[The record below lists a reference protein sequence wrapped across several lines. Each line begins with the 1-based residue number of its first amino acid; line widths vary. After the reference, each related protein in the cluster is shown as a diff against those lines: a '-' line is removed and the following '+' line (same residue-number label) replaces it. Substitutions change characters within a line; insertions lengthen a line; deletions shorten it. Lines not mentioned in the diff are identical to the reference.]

1 MWHHK
6 HRVGLSFGAL
16 GLAAAVAAGALLAFA
31 TGGNAASSKAC
42 TQTGSTANC
51 VAVSVA
57 PIVLS
62 TNKVG
67 LAAVKFKNVFNKA
80 TATHTV
86 VALDLPD
93 GITLATPAGT
103 AITSSPAVTCSEQ
116 TVSCN
121 FGSVPG
127 GATVTMYVR
136 IITALPAG
144 SPLDP
149 FVGSASFD
157 ESNGNTGTTT
167 NDSFSTSA
175 DPPVIGA
182 EISPDGHGA
191 DQAGLCTSDLSQ
203 TACTTNAG
211 GLQVNVSTL
220 PASAQ
225 GGLPC
230 TPVAA
235 GIRGA
240 ATDEQKALCGGTCPT
255 PISFVFFPVLNNNAK
270 ATVIAIFP
278 TIPSTVSSWQKT
290 PLFELLGTGTA
301 TTSVQVANCG
311 APKNPSPD
319 TCISNL
325 SKFGSQGVQFTLSV
339 AGSPFDGRYTP

>member
-1 MWHHK
+1 MWHQK
-6 HRVGLSFGAL
+6 NRVGLSFCAL
-16 GLAAAVAAGALLAFA
+16 ALAAVVAAGALLAFA
-31 TGGNAASSKAC
+31 TGGNAASSNAC
-42 TQTGSTANC
+42 TQTGPTANC
-51 VAVSVA
+51 VVVSVA

-67 LAAVKFKNVFNKA
+67 VAAVKFKNVFNKA

-93 GITLATPAGT
+93 GITLATPA
-103 AITSSPAVTCSEQ
+103 AISSSPAVTCSEQ

-127 GATVTMYVR
+127 GATVTMYVKFT
-136 IITALPAG
+136 TALPAG
-144 SPLDP
+144 STVPN
-149 FVGSASFD
+149 FVGTASFD

-175 DPPVIGA
+175 APPVIGA
-182 EISPDGHGA
+182 EITSDGHGA
-191 DQAGLCTSDLSQ
+191 DQGGLCTSDLSQ
-203 TACTTNAG
+203 TAFTTNAG
-211 GLQVNVSTL
+211 GQQLNVSTL

-235 GIRGA
+235 GVRGA
-240 ATDEQKALCGGTCPT
+240 TADEANACGGSCPT
-255 PISFVFFPVLNNNAK
+255 PISFVFFPILNGNAK
-270 ATVIAIFP
+270 ATVLAIFP

-290 PLFELLGTGTA
+290 PLFELLGTGAA
-301 TTSVQVANCG
+301 TKQVQVANCG

-319 TCISNL
+319 TCILNL
-325 SKFGSQGVQFTLSV
+325 SKFGPQGVQFTLSV
-339 AGSPFDGRYTP
+339 AGSAFDGRYTP

>member
-1 MWHHK
+1 MWHQK
-6 HRVGLSFGAL
+6 NRVGLSFCAL
-16 GLAAAVAAGALLAFA
+16 ALAAVVAAGALLAFA

-51 VAVSVA
+51 VVVSVA

-67 LAAVKFKNVFNKA
+67 VAAVKFKNVFNKA

-86 VALDLPD
+86 VGLDLPD
-93 GITLATPAGT
+93 GITLATPGP
-103 AITSSPAVTCSEQ
+103 AITSSPTVNCSED

-127 GATVTMYVR
+127 GATVTMYVKFT
-136 IITALPAG
+136 TALPAG
-144 SPLDP
+144 STLGA
-149 FVGSASFD
+149 FVGTASFD

-175 DPPVIGA
+175 DSPVIGA

-191 DQAGLCTSDLSQ
+191 NQAGLCTSDLSQ
-203 TACTTNAG
+203 TAFTTNAG
-211 GLQVNVSTL
+211 GQQVNVSTL
-220 PASAQ
+220 PAIAQ

-235 GIRGA
+235 GVRD
-240 ATDEQKALCGGTCPT
+240 ATADEANACGGSCPT
-255 PISFVFFPVLNNNAK
+255 PISFVFFPILNGNAK
-270 ATVIAIFP
+270 ATVLAIFP
-278 TIPSTVSSWQKT
+278 TIPSTITSWQKT

>member
-1 MWHHK
+1 MWHQK
-6 HRVGLSFGAL
+6 NRVGLSFCAL
-16 GLAAAVAAGALLAFA
+16 ALAAVVAAGAVLAFA
-31 TGGNAASSKAC
+31 TGGNAASSNAC
-42 TQTGSTANC
+42 TQTGPTANC
-51 VAVSVA
+51 VVVSVA

-67 LAAVKFKNVFNKA
+67 VAAVKFKNVFNKA

-86 VALDLPD
+86 VGLDLPD
-93 GITLATPAGT
+93 DITLATQAAP
-103 AITSSPAVTCSEQ
+103 AITSNPAVTCSEQ

-127 GATVTMYVR
+127 GATVTMYVKFT
-136 IITALPAG
+136 TALPAG

-149 FVGSASFD
+149 FVGTASFD

-167 NDSFSTSA
+167 NDSFSTSVN
-175 DPPVIGA
+175 PPVIGA

-191 DQAGLCTSDLSQ
+191 NQAGLCTSDLSQ
-203 TACTTNAG
+203 TAFTTNAG
-211 GLQVNVSTL
+211 GQQVNVSTL
-220 PASAQ
+220 PAIAQ

-235 GIRGA
+235 GVRD
-240 ATDEQKALCGGTCPT
+240 ATADEANACGGSCPT
-255 PISFVFFPVLNNNAK
+255 PISFVFFPILNGNAK
-270 ATVIAIFP
+270 ATVLAIFP

>member
-1 MWHHK
+1 MRY
-6 HRVGLSFGAL
+6 RVGLGFGAL
-16 GLAAAVAAGALLAFA
+16 ALAAAVAAATFLAFA

-51 VAVSVA
+51 VVVSVA

-67 LAAVKFKNVFNKA
+67 LAAVKFKNIFNKA

-86 VALDLPD
+86 VALNLPA
-93 GITLATPAGT
+93 GITLAVPTAT
-103 AITSSPAVTCSEQ
+103 AISSSPAVTCSEQ
-116 TVSCN
+116 TVSCD

-127 GATVTMYVR
+127 GATVTMYVKFT
-136 IITALPAG
+136 TALPAG
-144 SPLDP
+144 SPVGA

-182 EISPDGHGA
+182 EITSGGHGA

-203 TACTTNAG
+203 TAFTTTKG
-211 GLQVNVSTL
+211 GQQVNVSTL
-220 PASAQ
+220 PASAP
-225 GGLPC
+225 GLPC

-235 GIRGA
+235 GVRD
-240 ATDEQKALCGGTCPT
+240 ATTAEQNALCGGTCPT
-255 PISFVFFPVLNNNAK
+255 QISFVFFPILSGNQK
-270 ATVIAIFP
+270 ATVTAIFP
-278 TIPSTVSSWQKT
+278 TIPSTVTSWQKT
-290 PLFELLGTGTA
+290 PLFELLGTGAA
-301 TTSVQVANCG
+301 TTQVQVANCG

-319 TCISNL
+319 TCISGL

-339 AGSPFDGRYTP
+339 AGSAFDGRYTP

>member
-1 MWHHK
+1 MWHQK
-6 HRVGLSFGAL
+6 NRVGLSFCAL
-16 GLAAAVAAGALLAFA
+16 ALAAVVAAGALLAFA

-51 VAVSVA
+51 VVVSVA

-62 TNKVG
+62 TSKVG
-67 LAAVKFKNVFNKA
+67 VAAVKFKNVFNKA

-86 VALDLPD
+86 VGLDLPD
-93 GITLATPAGT
+93 GITLATPP

-116 TVSCN
+116 TVSCD

-136 IITALPAG
+136 FTTSLPAG

-149 FVGSASFD
+149 FVGTASFD

-175 DPPVIGA
+175 DSPVIGA

-191 DQAGLCTSDLSQ
+191 NQAGLCTSDLSQ
-203 TACTTNAG
+203 TAFTTNAG
-211 GLQVNVSTL
+211 GQQVNVSTL
-220 PASAQ
+220 PAIAQ

-235 GIRGA
+235 GVRD
-240 ATDEQKALCGGTCPT
+240 ATADEANACGGSCPT
-255 PISFVFFPVLNNNAK
+255 PISFVFFPILNGNAK
-270 ATVIAIFP
+270 ATVLAIFP
-278 TIPSTVSSWQKT
+278 TIPSTISSWQKT

-319 TCISNL
+319 TCILNL
-325 SKFGSQGVQFTLSV
+325 SKFGPQGVQFTLSV
-339 AGSPFDGRYTP
+339 AGSAFDGRYTP

>member
-1 MWHHK
+1 MWHQK
-6 HRVGLSFGAL
+6 NRVGLSFCAL
-16 GLAAAVAAGALLAFA
+16 ALAAVVAAGALLAFA
-31 TGGNAASSKAC
+31 TGGNAASSNAC
-42 TQTGSTANC
+42 TQTGPTANC
-51 VAVSVA
+51 VVVSVA

-67 LAAVKFKNVFNKA
+67 VAAVKLKNVFNNA

-103 AITSSPAVTCSEQ
+103 AISSSPAVTCSEQ

-127 GATVTMYVR
+127 GATVTMYVTFT
-136 IITALPAG
+136 TALPAG
-144 SPLDP
+144 STVPN
-149 FVGSASFD
+149 FVGTASFD

-175 DPPVIGA
+175 NPPVIGA

-191 DQAGLCTSDLSQ
+191 NQAGLCTSDLSQ
-203 TACTTNAG
+203 TAFTTNAG
-211 GLQVNVSTL
+211 GQQVNVSTL
-220 PASAQ
+220 PAIAQ

-235 GIRGA
+235 GVRD
-240 ATDEQKALCGGTCPT
+240 ATADEANACGGSCPT
-255 PISFVFFPVLNNNAK
+255 PISFVFFPILNGNAK
-270 ATVIAIFP
+270 ATVLAIFP

>member
-1 MWHHK
+1 MWHQK
-6 HRVGLSFGAL
+6 NRVGLSFCAL
-16 GLAAAVAAGALLAFA
+16 ALAAVVAAGALLAFA

-51 VAVSVA
+51 VVVSVA

-67 LAAVKFKNVFNKA
+67 VAAVKFKNVFNKA

-86 VALDLPD
+86 VGLDLPD
-93 GITLATPAGT
+93 GITLATPA

-136 IITALPAG
+136 FTTSLPAG

-149 FVGSASFD
+149 FVGTASFD

-175 DPPVIGA
+175 DSPVIGA

-191 DQAGLCTSDLSQ
+191 NQAGLCTSDLSQ
-203 TACTTNAG
+203 TAFTTNAG
-211 GLQVNVSTL
+211 GQQVNVSTL
-220 PASAQ
+220 PAIAQ

-235 GIRGA
+235 GVRD
-240 ATDEQKALCGGTCPT
+240 ATADEANACGGSCPT
-255 PISFVFFPVLNNNAK
+255 PISFVFFPILNGNAK
-270 ATVIAIFP
+270 ATVLAIFP
-278 TIPSTVSSWQKT
+278 TIPSTISSWQKT

-311 APKNPSPD
+311 AAKNPSPD
-319 TCISNL
+319 TCILNL

-339 AGSPFDGRYTP
+339 AGSAFDGRYTP

>member
-1 MWHHK
+1 
-6 HRVGLSFGAL
+6 V
-16 GLAAAVAAGALLAFA
+16 VAAGALLAFA

-42 TQTGSTANC
+42 TQTGSTANDFSANC
-51 VAVSVA
+51 VVVSVA

-86 VALDLPD
+86 VGLDLPD
-93 GITLATPAGT
+93 GITLATPA
-103 AITSSPAVTCSEQ
+103 AISSSPAVTCSEQ
-116 TVSCN
+116 TVSCD

-127 GATVTMYVR
+127 GATVTMYVKFT
-136 IITALPAG
+136 TALPAG
-144 SPLDP
+144 STVAN
-149 FVGSASFD
+149 FVGTASFD

-175 DPPVIGA
+175 APPVIGA
-182 EISPDGHGA
+182 EITSDGHGA
-191 DQAGLCTSDLSQ
+191 DQGGLCTSDLSQ
-203 TACTTNAG
+203 TAFTTNAG
-211 GLQVNVSTL
+211 GQQVNVSTL
-220 PASAQ
+220 PASAK

-235 GIRGA
+235 GVRGA
-240 ATDEQKALCGGTCPT
+240 TADEANACGGSCPT
-255 PISFVFFPVLNNNAK
+255 PISFVFFPVLNGNAT
-270 ATVIAIFP
+270 ATVLAIFP

-290 PLFELLGTGTA
+290 PLFELLGTGAA
-301 TTSVQVANCG
+301 TKQVQVANCG

-319 TCISNL
+319 TCILNL
-325 SKFGSQGVQFTLSV
+325 SKFGPQGVQFTLSV
-339 AGSPFDGRYTP
+339 AGSAFDGRYTP

>member
-1 MWHHK
+1 MWHQT
-6 HRVGLSFGAL
+6 HRVGLSFCAL
-16 GLAAAVAAGALLAFA
+16 TLAAVVAAGALMAFA

-51 VAVSVA
+51 VVVSVA

-67 LAAVKFKNVFNKA
+67 VAAVKFKNVFNKA

-86 VALDLPD
+86 VGVDLPD
-93 GITLATPAGT
+93 GITLATPA

-116 TVSCN
+116 TVSCS

-136 IITALPAG
+136 FTTSLPAG

-149 FVGSASFD
+149 FVGTASFD

-175 DPPVIGA
+175 DSPVIGA

-191 DQAGLCTSDLSQ
+191 NQAGLCTSDLSQ
-203 TACTTNAG
+203 TAFTTNAG
-211 GLQVNVSTL
+211 GQQVNVSTL
-220 PASAQ
+220 PAIAQ

-235 GIRGA
+235 GVRD
-240 ATDEQKALCGGTCPT
+240 ATADEANACGGSCPT
-255 PISFVFFPVLNNNAK
+255 PISFVFFPILNGNAK
-270 ATVIAIFP
+270 ATVLAIFP
-278 TIPSTVSSWQKT
+278 TIPSTISSWQKT

-319 TCISNL
+319 TCILNL
-325 SKFGSQGVQFTLSV
+325 SKFGPQGVQFTLSV
-339 AGSPFDGRYTP
+339 AGSAFDGRYTP

>member
-1 MWHHK
+1 MWHQK
-6 HRVGLSFGAL
+6 NRVGLSFCAL
-16 GLAAAVAAGALLAFA
+16 ALAAVVAAGALLAFA

-51 VAVSVA
+51 VVVSVA

-67 LAAVKFKNVFNKA
+67 VAAVKFKNVFNKA

-86 VALDLPD
+86 VGLDLPD

-103 AITSSPAVTCSEQ
+103 AITSNPAATCLEQ

-136 IITALPAG
+136 FTTSLPAG

-149 FVGSASFD
+149 FVGTASFD

-175 DPPVIGA
+175 NSPVIGA

-191 DQAGLCTSDLSQ
+191 NQAGLCTSDLSQ
-203 TACTTNAG
+203 TAFTTNAG
-211 GLQVNVSTL
+211 GQQVNVSTL
-220 PASAQ
+220 PAIAQ

-235 GIRGA
+235 GVRD
-240 ATDEQKALCGGTCPT
+240 ATADEANACGGSCPT
-255 PISFVFFPVLNNNAK
+255 PISFVFFPILNGNAK
-270 ATVIAIFP
+270 ATVLAIFP
-278 TIPSTVSSWQKT
+278 TIPSTISSWQKT

-319 TCISNL
+319 TCILNL
-325 SKFGSQGVQFTLSV
+325 SKFGPQGVQFTLSV
-339 AGSPFDGRYTP
+339 AGSAFDGRYTP

>member
-1 MWHHK
+1 MWHQK
-6 HRVGLSFGAL
+6 HRVGLSFCAL
-16 GLAAAVAAGALLAFA
+16 TLAALVAAGALLAFA

-51 VAVSVA
+51 VVVSVA

-67 LAAVKFKNVFNKA
+67 VAAVKFKNVFNKA

-86 VALDLPD
+86 VGLDLPD
-93 GITLATPAGT
+93 GITLATPA
-103 AITSSPAVTCSEQ
+103 AITSSPAVTCLEQ

-136 IITALPAG
+136 FTTSLPAG

-149 FVGSASFD
+149 FVGTASFD

-175 DPPVIGA
+175 DSPVIGA

-191 DQAGLCTSDLSQ
+191 NQAGLCTSDLSQ
-203 TACTTNAG
+203 TAFTTNAG
-211 GLQVNVSTL
+211 GQQVNVSTL
-220 PASAQ
+220 PAIAQ

-235 GIRGA
+235 GVRD
-240 ATDEQKALCGGTCPT
+240 ATADEANACGGSCPT
-255 PISFVFFPVLNNNAK
+255 PISFVFFPILNGNAK
-270 ATVIAIFP
+270 ATVLAIFP
-278 TIPSTVSSWQKT
+278 TIPSTISSWQKT
-290 PLFELLGTGTA
+290 PLFELLGTATA

-311 APKNPSPD
+311 APKNPSRD

-325 SKFGSQGVQFTLSV
+325 SKFGPQGVQFTLSV
-339 AGSPFDGRYTP
+339 AGSAFDGRYTP

>member
-1 MWHHK
+1 MWHQK
-6 HRVGLSFGAL
+6 NRVGLSFCAL
-16 GLAAAVAAGALLAFA
+16 ALAAVVAAGALLAFA
-31 TGGNAASSKAC
+31 TGGNAASSNAC
-42 TQTGSTANC
+42 TQTGPTANC
-51 VAVSVA
+51 VVVSVA

-67 LAAVKFKNVFNKA
+67 VAAVKFKNVFNKA

-103 AITSSPAVTCSEQ
+103 AISSSPAVTCSEQ

-127 GATVTMYVR
+127 GATVTMYVTFT
-136 IITALPAG
+136 TALPAG
-144 SPLDP
+144 STVPN
-149 FVGSASFD
+149 FVGTASFD

-175 DPPVIGA
+175 NPPVIGA

-191 DQAGLCTSDLSQ
+191 NQAGLCTSDLSQ
-203 TACTTNAG
+203 TAFTTNAG
-211 GLQVNVSTL
+211 GQQVNVSTL
-220 PASAQ
+220 PAIAQ

-235 GIRGA
+235 GVRD
-240 ATDEQKALCGGTCPT
+240 ATADEANACGGSCPT
-255 PISFVFFPVLNNNAK
+255 PISFVFFPILNGNAK
-270 ATVIAIFP
+270 ATVLAIFP

>member
-1 MWHHK
+1 MWHQK
-6 HRVGLSFGAL
+6 HRLRLSFGAL
-16 GLAAAVAAGALLAFA
+16 ALAAVVAAGALLAFA

-51 VAVSVA
+51 VVVSVA

-93 GITLATPAGT
+93 GITLATSAGP
-103 AITSSPAVTCSEQ
+103 AITSSPTVNCSED

-127 GATVTMYVR
+127 GATVTMYVKFT
-136 IITALPAG
+136 TALPAG
-144 SPLDP
+144 STVPN
-149 FVGSASFD
+149 FVGTASFD

-175 DPPVIGA
+175 NPPVIGA

-191 DQAGLCTSDLSQ
+191 NQAGLCTSDLSQ
-203 TACTTNAG
+203 TAFTTNAG
-211 GLQVNVSTL
+211 GQQVNVSTL

-235 GIRGA
+235 GVRGA
-240 ATDEQKALCGGTCPT
+240 TADEANACGGSCPT
-255 PISFVFFPVLNNNAK
+255 PISFVFFPILNGNAS
-270 ATVIAIFP
+270 ATVLAIFP

-290 PLFELLGTGTA
+290 PLFELLGTGAA
-301 TTSVQVANCG
+301 TKQVQVANCG

-319 TCISNL
+319 TCILNL
-325 SKFGSQGVQFTLSV
+325 SKFGPQGVQFTLSV
-339 AGSPFDGRYTP
+339 AGSAFDGRYTP

>member
-1 MWHHK
+1 MWHQK
-6 HRVGLSFGAL
+6 NRVGLSFCAL
-16 GLAAAVAAGALLAFA
+16 ALAAVVAAGALLAFA
-31 TGGNAASSKAC
+31 TGGNAASSNAC
-42 TQTGSTANC
+42 TQTGPTANC
-51 VAVSVA
+51 VVVSVA

-67 LAAVKFKNVFNKA
+67 VAAVKFKNVFNKA

-93 GITLATPAGT
+93 GITLATPA
-103 AITSSPAVTCSEQ
+103 AISSSPAVTCSEQ

-127 GATVTMYVR
+127 GATVTMYVKFT
-136 IITALPAG
+136 TALPAG
-144 SPLDP
+144 STVPN
-149 FVGSASFD
+149 FVGTASFD

-175 DPPVIGA
+175 NPPVIGA

-191 DQAGLCTSDLSQ
+191 NQAGLCTSDLSQ
-203 TACTTNAG
+203 TAFTTNAG
-211 GLQVNVSTL
+211 GQQVNVSTL
-220 PASAQ
+220 PAIAQ

-235 GIRGA
+235 GVRD
-240 ATDEQKALCGGTCPT
+240 ATADEANACGGSCPT
-255 PISFVFFPVLNNNAK
+255 PISFVFFPILNGNAK
-270 ATVIAIFP
+270 ATVLAIFP

-339 AGSPFDGRYTP
+339 AGSAFDGRYTP

>member
-1 MWHHK
+1 MWHQK
-6 HRVGLSFGAL
+6 NRVGLSFCAL
-16 GLAAAVAAGALLAFA
+16 ALAAVVAAGALLAFA

-51 VAVSVA
+51 VVVSVA

-67 LAAVKFKNVFNKA
+67 VAAVKFKNVFNKA

-86 VALDLPD
+86 VGLDLPD
-93 GITLATPAGT
+93 GITLATPA
-103 AITSSPAVTCSEQ
+103 AISSSPAVTCLEQ

-136 IITALPAG
+136 FTTSLPAG

-149 FVGSASFD
+149 FVGTASFD

-175 DPPVIGA
+175 DSPVIGA

-191 DQAGLCTSDLSQ
+191 NQAGLCTSDLSQ
-203 TACTTNAG
+203 TAFTTNAG
-211 GLQVNVSTL
+211 GQQVNVSTL
-220 PASAQ
+220 PAIAQ

-235 GIRGA
+235 GVRD
-240 ATDEQKALCGGTCPT
+240 ATADEANACGGSCPT
-255 PISFVFFPVLNNNAK
+255 PISFVFFPILNGNAK
-270 ATVIAIFP
+270 ATVLAIFP
-278 TIPSTVSSWQKT
+278 TIPSTISSWQKT

-311 APKNPSPD
+311 AAKNPSPD
-319 TCISNL
+319 TCILNL

-339 AGSPFDGRYTP
+339 AGSAFDGRYTP

>member
-1 MWHHK
+1 MWHQK
-6 HRVGLSFGAL
+6 NRVGLSFCAL
-16 GLAAAVAAGALLAFA
+16 ALAAVVAAGALLAFA

-51 VAVSVA
+51 VVVSVA

-67 LAAVKFKNVFNKA
+67 VAAVKFKNVFNKA

-93 GITLATPAGT
+93 GITLATPA

-127 GATVTMYVR
+127 GATVTMYVKFT
-136 IITALPAG
+136 TALPAG
-144 SPLDP
+144 STVPN
-149 FVGSASFD
+149 FVGTASFD

-175 DPPVIGA
+175 NPPVIGA

-191 DQAGLCTSDLSQ
+191 DQGGLCTSDLSQ
-203 TACTTNAG
+203 TAFTTNAG
-211 GLQVNVSTL
+211 GQQVNVSTL

-235 GIRGA
+235 GVRD
-240 ATDEQKALCGGTCPT
+240 ATADEANACGGSCPT
-255 PISFVFFPVLNNNAK
+255 PISFVFFPILNGNAK
-270 ATVIAIFP
+270 ATVLVIFP

-290 PLFELLGTGTA
+290 PLFELLGMGTA

-339 AGSPFDGRYTP
+339 AGSAFDGRYTP

>member
-1 MWHHK
+1 MWHQK
-6 HRVGLSFGAL
+6 NRVGLSFCAL
-16 GLAAAVAAGALLAFA
+16 ALAAVVAAGALLAFA
-31 TGGNAASSKAC
+31 TGGNAASSNAC
-42 TQTGSTANC
+42 TQTGPTANC
-51 VAVSVA
+51 VVVSVA

-67 LAAVKFKNVFNKA
+67 VAAVKFKNVFNKA

-103 AITSSPAVTCSEQ
+103 AISSSPAVTCSEQ

-127 GATVTMYVR
+127 GATVTMYVTFA
-136 IITALPAG
+136 TALPAG
-144 SPLDP
+144 STVPN
-149 FVGSASFD
+149 FVGTASFD

-175 DPPVIGA
+175 NPPVIGA

-191 DQAGLCTSDLSQ
+191 NQAGLCTSDLSQ
-203 TACTTNAG
+203 TAFTTNAG
-211 GLQVNVSTL
+211 GRQVNVSTL
-220 PASAQ
+220 PAIAQ

-235 GIRGA
+235 GVRD
-240 ATDEQKALCGGTCPT
+240 ATADEANACGGSCPT
-255 PISFVFFPVLNNNAK
+255 PISFVFFPILNGNAK
-270 ATVIAIFP
+270 ATVLAIFP

>member
-1 MWHHK
+1 MWHQK
-6 HRVGLSFGAL
+6 NRVGLSFCAL
-16 GLAAAVAAGALLAFA
+16 ALAAVVAAGALLAFA
-31 TGGNAASSKAC
+31 TGGNAASSNAC
-42 TQTGSTANC
+42 TQTGASANC
-51 VAVSVA
+51 VVVSVA

-67 LAAVKFKNVFNKA
+67 VAAVKFKNVFNKA

-103 AITSSPAVTCSEQ
+103 AISSSPAVTCSEQ

-127 GATVTMYVR
+127 GATVTMYVTFT
-136 IITALPAG
+136 TALPAG
-144 SPLDP
+144 STVPN
-149 FVGSASFD
+149 FVGTASFD

-175 DPPVIGA
+175 NPPVIGA

-191 DQAGLCTSDLSQ
+191 NQAGLCTSDLSQ
-203 TACTTNAG
+203 TAFTTNAG
-211 GLQVNVSTL
+211 GQQVNVSTL
-220 PASAQ
+220 PAIAQ

-235 GIRGA
+235 GVRD
-240 ATDEQKALCGGTCPT
+240 ATADEANACGGSCPT
-255 PISFVFFPVLNNNAK
+255 PISFVFFPILNGNAK
-270 ATVIAIFP
+270 ATVLAIFP

>member
-1 MWHHK
+1 MWHQK
-6 HRVGLSFGAL
+6 NRVGLSFCAL
-16 GLAAAVAAGALLAFA
+16 ALAAVVAAGALLAFA

-51 VAVSVA
+51 VVVSVA

-67 LAAVKFKNVFNKA
+67 VAAVKFKNVFNRA

-86 VALDLPD
+86 VGLDLPD
-93 GITLATPAGT
+93 GITLATPA

-136 IITALPAG
+136 FTTSLPAG

-149 FVGSASFD
+149 FVGTASFD

-175 DPPVIGA
+175 DSPVIGA

-191 DQAGLCTSDLSQ
+191 NQAGLCTSDLSQ
-203 TACTTNAG
+203 TAFTTNAG
-211 GLQVNVSTL
+211 GQQVNVSTL
-220 PASAQ
+220 PAIAQ

-235 GIRGA
+235 GVRD
-240 ATDEQKALCGGTCPT
+240 ATADEANACGGSCPT
-255 PISFVFFPVLNNNAK
+255 PISFVFFPILNGNAK
-270 ATVIAIFP
+270 ATVLAIFP
-278 TIPSTVSSWQKT
+278 TIPSTISSWQKT

-311 APKNPSPD
+311 AAKNPSPD
-319 TCISNL
+319 TCILNL

-339 AGSPFDGRYTP
+339 AGSAFDGRYTP

>member
-1 MWHHK
+1 MWHQK
-6 HRVGLSFGAL
+6 NRVGLSFCAL
-16 GLAAAVAAGALLAFA
+16 ALAAVVAAGALLAFA
-31 TGGNAASSKAC
+31 TGGNAASSNAC
-42 TQTGSTANC
+42 TQTGPTANC
-51 VAVSVA
+51 VVVSVA

-67 LAAVKFKNVFNKA
+67 VAAVKFKNVFNKA

-103 AITSSPAVTCSEQ
+103 AISSSPAVTCSEQ
-116 TVSCN
+116 TVSCY

-127 GATVTMYVR
+127 GATVTMYVKFT
-136 IITALPAG
+136 TALPAG
-144 SPLDP
+144 STVPN
-149 FVGSASFD
+149 FVGTASFD

-175 DPPVIGA
+175 NPPVIGA

-191 DQAGLCTSDLSQ
+191 NQAGLCTSDLSQ
-203 TACTTNAG
+203 TAFTTNAG
-211 GLQVNVSTL
+211 GQQVNVSTL
-220 PASAQ
+220 PAIAQ

-235 GIRGA
+235 GVRD
-240 ATDEQKALCGGTCPT
+240 ATADEANACGGSCPT
-255 PISFVFFPVLNNNAK
+255 PISFVFFPILNGNAK
-270 ATVIAIFP
+270 ATVLAIFP

-339 AGSPFDGRYTP
+339 AGSAFDGRYTP

>member
-1 MWHHK
+1 MWHRK
-6 HRVGLSFGAL
+6 HRLGLSFGAL
-16 GLAAAVAAGALLAFA
+16 ALAAVVAAGALLAFA

-51 VAVSVA
+51 VVVSVA

-86 VALDLPD
+86 VGVDLPD
-93 GITLATPAGT
+93 GITLATSA

-116 TVSCN
+116 TVSCS

-127 GATVTMYVR
+127 GATVTMYVKFT
-136 IITALPAG
+136 TALPAG
-144 SPLDP
+144 STVPN
-149 FVGSASFD
+149 FVGTASFD

-175 DPPVIGA
+175 DSPVIGP

-191 DQAGLCTSDLSQ
+191 NQAGLCTSDLSQ
-203 TACTTNAG
+203 TAFTTNAG
-211 GLQVNVSTL
+211 GQQVNVSTL
-220 PASAQ
+220 PAIAQ

-235 GIRGA
+235 GVRD
-240 ATDEQKALCGGTCPT
+240 ATADEANACGGSCPT
-255 PISFVFFPVLNNNAK
+255 PISFVFFPILNGNAK
-270 ATVIAIFP
+270 ATVLAIFP
-278 TIPSTVSSWQKT
+278 TIPSTISSWQKT

-325 SKFGSQGVQFTLSV
+325 SKFGPQGVQFTLSV
-339 AGSPFDGRYTP
+339 AGSAFDGRYTP